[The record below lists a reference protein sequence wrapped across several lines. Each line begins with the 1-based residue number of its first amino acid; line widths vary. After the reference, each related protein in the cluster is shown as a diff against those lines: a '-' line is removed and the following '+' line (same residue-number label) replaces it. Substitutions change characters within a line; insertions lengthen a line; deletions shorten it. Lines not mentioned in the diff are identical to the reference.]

1 MTRSTW
7 ATVTKVAMVIGAGA
21 GAHAADGPADGLG
34 PAPVVSSDPRAVP
47 IGPPAPPAADD
58 VVRAV
63 EQGIAFLLGAQEGEG
78 NAEWPYEGVYRVRGR
93 IPIGYRIGGT
103 GIVAEALVMLPGY
116 AADAR
121 RKDAVARACR
131 FVCDGTREPLM
142 SPEYDAGYDVRG
154 WGYCYGARMLLALR
168 AAGAVPEGMADAV
181 DAALRWYLRAIER
194 TEIPQV
200 GGWNYARQPGID
212 TPCPMSPFMTAP
224 CLAVLFEARRQ
235 GLPVDAAVVDRALAA
250 LERCRTDDGNF
261 AYSADRPARDPAR
274 SIPGAIGRMTCGEA
288 TLMRAGRARADDV
301 RRAVQAFLDHWR
313 ELEKRRQQQGTHVPP
328 YGVAP
333 YYFFFGFWHAADA
346 VELLPEAERPDLRR
360 QLAHLLFMV
369 RDADGTWDDRV
380 FPRSRNFGTAMALTA
395 LLRPSM
401 PEPARWDAAPAPVA
415 RPAAEGSR

>member
-1 MTRSTW
+1 MIRSTRW
-7 ATVTKVAMVIGAGA
+7 IAFAMAAGVAAAGA
-21 GAHAADGPADGLG
+21 RGEPADGVPAMDG
-34 PAPVVSSDPRAVP
+34 AAADAAPAPV
-47 IGPPAPPAADD
+47 GPPSPPVADD
-58 VVRAV
+58 VSRAV

-103 GIVAEALVMLPGY
+103 GIVAEALVLLPGF
-116 AADAR
+116 ATDAR
-121 RKDAVARACR
+121 RKEAVARACR
-131 FVCDGTREPLM
+131 FVCDGIREPLM
-142 SPEYDAGYDVRG
+142 NPEYDAGYDVRG

-168 AAGAVPEGMADAV
+168 ARQAVPPGMADTV
-181 DAALRWYLRAIER
+181 DAALRWYLKAIER

-224 CLAVLFEARRQ
+224 CLAVLFEAKRQ
-235 GLPVDAAVVDRALAA
+235 GLEVDPAVVDRALAA
-250 LERCRTDDGNF
+250 LERCRTGDGNF
-261 AYSADRPARDPAR
+261 AYSAERAARDPAR
-274 SIPGAIGRMTCGEA
+274 TIPGAIGRMTCGEA
-288 TLMRAGRARADDV
+288 TLMRAGRAEAEDV
-301 RRAVQAFLDHWR
+301 RRAVHAFLDHWR

-346 VELLPEAERPDLRR
+346 VELLPEEERPDLRR

-395 LLRPSM
+395 LLRPAL
-401 PEPARWDAAPAPVA
+401 PEPARWDAPPAPVV
-415 RPAAEGSR
+415 PATEGSR